1 MLLRLAIDYEHPSRR
16 WWESGGQELWDA
28 ILESPGAND
37 VVLDQSLAESW
48 VAQAAGIEGWDDG
61 PDYAP
66 HPVTVQPVD
75 AEEDV

>member
-37 VVLDQSLAESW
+37 VVLDASLAESW